1 LPTVSNSAIR
11 PAMPVS
17 SSRIPELDGLRG
29 LAIFVVLLSHYL
41 SGSGHLGLPSVLRQL
56 VSATSI
62 GWSGVDLFFVLSGFL
77 IGGIL
82 LDARSAPHYFRA
94 FYMRRIFRIFPIYYL
109 WILLFTVVALLAL
122 SGLPFP
128 VAVHRQNLLQIPIQ
142 LAFLQNMQFSSYEF
156 PYLWFTGTWSLA
168 VEEQF
173 YLLAPPLIRFLSR
186 RRLIAVLAATIV
198 FAPFIR
204 LYVFYHIAPGTFA
217 ATYLLPCRADTLA
230 CGILLAAAWREPRF
244 LTFLQTNRRQLQLL
258 LGMLILGVLLAL
270 HSLIGPL
277 TLLHATLGYSW
288 FALLYSTL
296 LVLVLSDTGGWLA
309 AAMRL
314 APLRSLGLVSYC
326 VYIIHSPIHQFAPR
340 ILLHAPPEINSLPG
354 LLIVLLGALL
364 TFLLAALSW
373 RFFESPLLRRGHL
386 YHYGPAASPGATAG
400 ADPAIVDSLPSAFPG
415 AARP

>member
-1 LPTVSNSAIR
+1 MPTVSNSAIR

-29 LAIFVVLLSHYL
+29 LAILVVLLSHYF
-41 SGSGHLGLPSVLRQL
+41 SGSDHMALPSALRQL

-109 WILLFTVVALLAL
+109 WILLFAIFALLAL

-128 VAVHRQNLLQIPIQ
+128 MAVHRQDLLQIPVQ
-142 LAFLQNMQFSSYEF
+142 LAFLQNMQFSAYEF
-156 PYLWFTGTWSLA
+156 PYLWFVVTWSLA

-173 YLLAPPLIRFLSR
+173 YLLAPPLIRFLSH
-186 RRLIAVLAATIV
+186 RRLIAVLAATV
-198 FAPFIR
+198 CVAPFIR
-204 LYVFYHIAPGTFA
+204 LYVFYHVAPGTFA
-217 ATYLLPCRADTLA
+217 AAYLLPCRADTLA
-230 CGILLAAAWREPRF
+230 CGILLAAAWREPWF
-244 LTFLQTNRRQLQLL
+244 LTFLQTHRRALQFV
-258 LGMLILGVLLAL
+258 LGVLVLGVLLAL

-277 TLLHATLGYSW
+277 TLLRATLGYSW
-288 FALLYSTL
+288 FAFLYSAL
-296 LVLVLSDTGGWLA
+296 LVLVLSNTGGWLA
-309 AAMRL
+309 AATRL
-314 APLRSLGLVSYC
+314 HPLRSLGLVSYC
-326 VYIIHSPIHQFAPR
+326 VYIIHFPIHQFAHR
-340 ILLHAPPEINSLPG
+340 ILLHAPPQIDSLPG
-354 LLIVLLGALL
+354 LAVTLLGAIV

-386 YHYGPAASPGATAG
+386 YHYGPAASPAATTG